1 MKISL
6 IIPVFNE
13 EDVLSLLRTKIENL
27 VKLSNFQWEFIL
39 INDGS
44 RDKSKEIINQWAKE
58 DSRVMGVNLSRNFG
72 HQAAITAGLAQS
84 NSDAVVIMDADLQDP
99 PEIILDLIKEWQKGF
114 KVVLAVRKRR
124 KENVFKR
131 TLYSLFYSLFSFL
144 VDASLKVD
152 SGVFGLMDK
161 VVVRHILSLEERNR
175 FLPGL
180 RAWVGFKTTRI
191 FFVRLDRS
199 IGTPK
204 ISFIKLLKYGMD
216 AIFSFSYRPLRA
228 CFILG
233 IIMSAACFIYGFVL
247 IALRIAHINVVSGF
261 TTTTVSIFF
270 VGGLLLISNGLLG
283 EYIARIYD
291 EVKKRPL
298 YIIEEIVKK

>member
-13 EDVLSLLRTKIENL
+13 EAILPLLRTKVENL
-27 VKLSNFQWEFIL
+27 VKPLNFQWEFIL

-44 RDKSKEIINQWAKE
+44 MDKSKEIIDRWAKE
-58 DSRVMGVNLSRNFG
+58 DSRAVGVSFSRNFG

-84 NSDAVVIMDADLQDP
+84 TGDAVIIMDADLQDP
-99 PEIILDLIKEWQKGF
+99 PEIILDLIKEWEKGF

-124 KENVFKR
+124 KENFLRRTVFG
-131 TLYSLFYSLFSFL
+131 LFYRLFSFL

-161 VVVRHILSLEERNR
+161 VVVRHILLLEERNR

-191 FFVRLDRS
+191 LYVRDDRS
-199 IGTPK
+199 IGSPK
-204 ISFIKLLKYGMD
+204 QSVIKLLKYGMD

-228 CFILG
+228 CFVLG
-233 IIMSAACFIYGFVL
+233 AIMSATCFIYGFVL
-247 IALRIAHINVVSGF
+247 IVLRIANVNVVSGF
-261 TTTTVSIFF
+261 TTITVSIFF

-298 YIIEEIVKK
+298 YIIDEIVKR